1 MCATPWAIVALV
13 ASLYWL
19 MRPRPGARWSFGDVA
34 GSWGLGLSAG
44 ALVGGGV
51 KTPVVPAVLAFAVPS
66 AAFGAAALCV
76 VRAKYGLPLAQLGL
90 RFDRTP
96 RRIVEGLVGGA
107 AAIAAS
113 GAAQLVTVALLTAVL
128 RHAPAAPSSGPSG
141 CGRSIY
147 DLLPHLRG
155 NIAGLALA
163 AAVVGIVAP
172 AGEEILFRGLAL
184 GALRQRF
191 TRHIAVG
198 ISALVFAA
206 AHLQPAQVL
215 ALAALG
221 WVLGYLYDT
230 TGSLVPGMIAHSL
243 HNMVMLVVVQVPR

>member
-1 MCATPWAIVALV
+1 MCATPWAIVALI

-19 MRPRPGARWSFGDVA
+19 IRPRPGTRWSFGDVA

-44 ALVGGGV
+44 ALLGGGV
-51 KTPVVPAVLAFAVPS
+51 GTPLVPAVLSLAVPS
-66 AAFGAAALCV
+66 AVFGAAAVSV
-76 VRAKYGLPLAQLGL
+76 VRAKYGLPLDRLGL
-90 RFDRTP
+90 RFDRAP
-96 RRIVEGLVGGA
+96 RRIVEGMVGGA

-113 GAAQLVTVALLTAVL
+113 GGAQFVTVVLVTAAV
-128 RHAPAAPSSGPSG
+128 RHAPAAPSSGPGG

-147 DLLPHLRG
+147 DLLPHLG
-155 NIAGLALA
+155 GHIGDLALA
-163 AAVVGIVAP
+163 AAVVAIVVP

-206 AHLQPAQVL
+206 AHLQPAQLL

-221 WVLGYLYDT
+221 WVLGYLYDA
-230 TGSLVPGMIAHSL
+230 TGSLLPGMIAHSL
-243 HNMVMLVVVQVPR
+243 HNLVMLFVVQAPR